1 MKVSVSILSS
11 TLKPN
16 DIISKADTTD
26 ADFIHLDIMDGKF
39 VENKTWTM
47 SEVMKLS
54 SLTSKKFDVHLMV
67 KNPSKYINDYAMIN
81 TEYLTF
87 HYEAVKD
94 VSIVIDEIK
103 SVGLKPGI
111 SIKPNTNV
119 SEILPYLKDL
129 KQVLVMSVEPGK
141 SGQKFMESVVYKI
154 DALRRV
160 IDENGYDTII
170 SVDGG
175 INDETIEIVKNAGVD
190 MVVSASYLHS
200 GNMQEKINI
209 LR

>member
-16 DIISKADTTD
+16 DIILKADSTD
-26 ADFIHLDIMDGKF
+26 ADYIHLDIMDGKF

-94 VSIVIDEIK
+94 VSSIIEEIK

-141 SGQKFMESVVYKI
+141 SGQQFMESVVYKI
-154 DALRRV
+154 SALRRV
-160 IDENGYDTII
+160 IDENGFDTII

-175 INDETIEIVKNAGVD
+175 INNETIEIVKNAGVD
-190 MVVSASYLHS
+190 MVVSASYLHG

>member
-16 DIISKADTTD
+16 DVIVKADSTD

-39 VENKTWTM
+39 VENKTWTT

-54 SLTSKKFDVHLMV
+54 TLTNKKFDVHLMV

-94 VSIVIDEIK
+94 VSSVIDEIK